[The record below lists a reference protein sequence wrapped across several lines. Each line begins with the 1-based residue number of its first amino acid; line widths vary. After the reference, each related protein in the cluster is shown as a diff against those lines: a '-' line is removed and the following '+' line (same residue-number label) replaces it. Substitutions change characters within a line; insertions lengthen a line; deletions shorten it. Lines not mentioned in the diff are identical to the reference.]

1 VIYLAYIFWVARE
14 YSRMRPR
21 IVPYVKHFRTH
32 KPSQATTEASQRAFR
47 SGFGIAADLLR
58 LDESAR
64 KLGVPPLSSFGFG
77 DDLLRQPPQ
86 WTDPAEGL
94 RTLTALISNMCDV
107 VSNTTITDLETLLAA
122 LEKARETQDKF
133 SLIGRR

>member
-1 VIYLAYIFWVARE
+1 VIYLAYVFWVTRE

-21 IVPYVKHFRTH
+21 IVPYFALKHFRTH
-32 KPSQATTEASQRAFR
+32 KPSQATTEASQRALR

-64 KLGVPPLSSFGFG
+64 QLGVPPLSSFGFG

-86 WTDPAEGL
+86 WTEPAGGL

-107 VSNTTITDLETLLAA
+107 VSNTTITDLKTLLAA
-122 LEKARETQDKF
+122 LEKH
-133 SLIGRR
+133 GRLRINSR